1 MKDTSLR
8 VPPGMDGTVID
19 VRVFTRDGVEKDGR
33 ALSIEKMELEA
44 VRKDLDDQQRI
55 LEDDIYQRV
64 QNQLIGK
71 VASGGPNGLAAGA
84 KITKAYLDELP
95 REQWFQVRVKSD
107 EANAAARAG
116 RGAAALAEGAV
127 RQTLRGEEDQDHRG
141 RRSRAR
147 RAQDGE
153 GLPGREA
160 PRAAGRQ
167 DGRPA
172 RQQGR
177 DLDDRSGRGHAVHG
191 RRHARRHRAEPARR
205 AFAHERRPG
214 ARDALGLG
222 REGLGT
228 EDRRDDPQR
237 QRGEGAARL
246 HREDLQPDRRPEGR
260 RRESERC
267 GHLRAREELEP
278 SACRSRHRCSTAR
291 TRRRSSIS

>member
-1 MKDTSLR
+1 
-8 VPPGMDGTVID
+8 
-19 VRVFTRDGVEKDGR
+19 
-33 ALSIEKMELEA
+33 MELEA
-44 VRKDLDDQQRI
+44 VRKDLDVPAAHPRGRYLSARAEPADRQS
-55 LEDDIYQRV
+55 RV
-64 QNQLIGK
+64 GR
-71 VASGGPNGLAAGA
+71 SGRLWAGRRSRSCRSRRAAA
-84 KITKAYLDELP
+84 RAVVP
-95 REQWFQVRVKSD
+95 SAREERRG
-107 EANAAARAG
+107 ECRARAG

-127 RQTLRGEEDQDHRG
+127 RQALRGEEDQDHRG

-153 GLPGREA
+153 GLLGREA

-205 AFAHERRPG
+205 ALAHERRPG

-228 EDRRDDPQR
+228 EDRRNDPQR
-237 QRGEGAARL
+237 QPR
-246 HREDLQPDRRPEGR
+246 
-260 RRESERC
+260 
-267 GHLRAREELEP
+267 
-278 SACRSRHRCSTAR
+278 
-291 TRRRSSIS
+291 